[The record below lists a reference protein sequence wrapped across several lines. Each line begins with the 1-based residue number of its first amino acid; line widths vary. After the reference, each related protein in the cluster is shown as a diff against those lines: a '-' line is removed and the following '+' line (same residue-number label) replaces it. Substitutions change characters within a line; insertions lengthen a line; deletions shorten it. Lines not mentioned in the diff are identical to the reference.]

1 MSATTR
7 YYNANLRKIAS
18 HSAPRAKLGSGLLA
32 LMLVAGAIIGGY
44 EVHLA
49 LQPGPVIRHDLI
61 HAGRAVSRLS
71 WSTPPNRVRQIVS
84 GYFEDYRASVDASG
98 FPAQVTVTLND

>member
-61 HAGRAVSRLS
+61 HAGRAVSGLS

-84 GYFEDYRASVDASG
+84 GYFEDYRER
-98 FPAQVTVTLND
+98 